1 MTKAEVLYSI
11 KKYEGKAEK
20 YYEIFKAFGHV
31 DPALMQYTLS
41 YHYPDETKE
50 DVELCKIIFA
60 IDRQDKTCHAL
71 DPIPGPN
78 YQNKEKLSLYAMRTV
93 MPIAMKNLTNSEN
106 RNFVS
111 HITVRENGSFCPGF
125 EPTDNSQTIGQ
136 TTYYENV
143 KTQDKT
149 ASDAKQEN
157 AIPTTVV
164 VPETVQ

>member
-1 MTKAEVLYSI
+1 MTKAEVLYEI
-11 KKYEGKAEK
+11 KKYEGNAER
-20 YYEIFKAFGHV
+20 YQAIFKAFGHV

-60 IDRQDKTCHAL
+60 IDKQDKTCHTL
-71 DPIPGPN
+71 DPIPGPK
-78 YQNKEKLSLYAMRTV
+78 YQNKNLSSIYAMRTI
-93 MPIAMKNLTNSEN
+93 MPIAMNNLVNNEN

-111 HITVRENGSFCPGF
+111 HITVREKGSFCPGF
-125 EPTDNSQTIGQ
+125 EPTENTQTIGDM
-136 TTYYENV
+136 TYYENV

-149 ASDAKQEN
+149 ANDTKQEN